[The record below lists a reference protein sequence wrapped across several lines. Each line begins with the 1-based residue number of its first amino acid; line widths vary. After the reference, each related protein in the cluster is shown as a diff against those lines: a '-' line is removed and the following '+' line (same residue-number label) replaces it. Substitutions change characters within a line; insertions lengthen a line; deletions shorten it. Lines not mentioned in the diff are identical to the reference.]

1 MRYTGSI
8 SWENR
13 EEIVNKCNFRY
24 YKKYACNIKG
34 KTISPH
40 KLRATYGTTLYNA
53 TGDIV
58 LVQKNLH
65 HASINTTL
73 LYVRGMEEKAQK
85 ESVEIMKNII

>member
-1 MRYTGSI
+1 MVLHCT
-8 SWENR
+8 
-13 EEIVNKCNFRY
+13 
-24 YKKYACNIKG
+24 
-34 KTISPH
+34 
-40 KLRATYGTTLYNA
+40 NA